1 MNITFYN
8 NKSPKNKIGKIL
20 INAYSITGTLR
31 NETSTTSFQF
41 LVEITDVNA
50 YNYIYVSEFN
60 RYYFIT
66 NVVSVRTNLWL
77 ITAEIDVL
85 ESFKNEIL
93 QLNVIL
99 ANTENVGSKNYRRGE
114 CWDVLVKEKT
124 DIVNFSN
131 GLSTNGEFILITAG
145 G

>member
-8 NKSPKNKIGKIL
+8 NKSPKNKIGKTL
-20 INAYSITGTLR
+20 TNAYTITGTLR
-31 NETSTTSFQF
+31 NETSITSFQF
-41 LVEITDVNA
+41 LVEIVDINA
-50 YNYIYVSEFN
+50 YNYIYVAEFN

-66 NVVSVRTNLWL
+66 NVVSVRNNLWL

-99 ANTENVGSKNYRRGE
+99 ANTENIGSKNYKQGS

-131 GLSTNGEFILITAG
+131 GLSNNGEFILITAG